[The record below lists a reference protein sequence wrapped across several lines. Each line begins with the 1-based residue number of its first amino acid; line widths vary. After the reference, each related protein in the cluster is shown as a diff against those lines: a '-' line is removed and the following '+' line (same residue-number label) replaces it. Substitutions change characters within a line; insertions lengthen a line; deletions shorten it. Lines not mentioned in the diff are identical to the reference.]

1 MLQGFH
7 IMSHS
12 YINRKRISIHTQTK
26 KLVGAIGATA
36 AFTAA
41 LTGGITA
48 VHQYSEDAASA
59 NTVAGFNDFQN
70 KIAQAKAAAADNSD
84 HCKIHTG
91 AFDELSY
98 TPEPGESAHV
108 SGSSF
113 GLIGTSGTFNA
124 VPTDDGI
131 AAYNCRWALTVKTNA
146 VKYGIDGDQ
155 LKDDVTVA
163 SDPTYGR
170 DPWLVINHE
179 MAPATVHG
187 QVYYMKNKPELTYT
201 LPSGAQLIGKT
212 DLVFNEPGTK
222 TASIA
227 KPATSLSNGYLV
239 WVWSVDRQKQP
250 GNWGKYMDA
259 NYLDGWGA
267 DDEVVTLPHQEEPAP
282 TPTPTPG
289 ETTSTPAPEPTP
301 GETTPAPTP
310 KPTPSLPDHDGVTPP
325 APTPEPEPTPQP
337 TPGEVTPTPALTPTP
352 GETTPAPQPTPAP
365 SESGDPVVPTP
376 EETTPAPTPT
386 PNPSETTPAPVVPTP
401 GETTPAPA
409 PSTPVDATPT
419 PNGTTPAPNGTT
431 EAPIPGSQDGDKTGK
446 GSTNNGSTHD
456 TENGNGQDT
465 NHAETKTPAGSTS
478 VDHQGAALAHT
489 GSVTLPL
496 LGGAALLLAVGSGL
510 ALTKRRTIDA

>member
-1 MLQGFH
+1 M
-7 IMSHS
+7 
-12 YINRKRISIHTQTK
+12 HTQTK

-48 VHQYSEDAASA
+48 VHQYGENVASA
-59 NTVAGFNDFQN
+59 DTVTGFNEFQN
-70 KIAQAKAAAADNSD
+70 KIAQAKAAAANNSD

-124 VPTDDGI
+124 VPADDGI

-146 VKYGIDGDQ
+146 VKYGIEGGE

-170 DPWLVINHE
+170 DPWLVINSA
-179 MAPATVHG
+179 MADATVHG
-187 QVYYMKNKPELTYT
+187 QAYYTKEKPTTKTYT
-201 LPSGAQLIGKT
+201 IPAGAQLIGET
-212 DLVFNEPGTK
+212 DLNFNEPGTK

-227 KPATSLSNGYLV
+227 KPASLGNGGYIV

-267 DDEVVTLPHQEEPAP
+267 DDEVVTLPKQEEPAP

-289 ETTSTPAPEPTP
+289 ETTPTPAPEP
-301 GETTPAPTP
+301 TPAPTP
-310 KPTPSLPDHDGVTPP
+310 KPTPALPDHDGVTPP
-325 APTPEPEPTPQP
+325 APNPEPEPTPQP
-337 TPGEVTPTPALTPTP
+337 TPGEVTPTPAPEPTP

-376 EETTPAPTPT
+376 EETTPAPAPT

-409 PSTPVDATPT
+409 PSTPGEATTDP
-419 PNGTTPAPNGTT
+419 TPAPSGTT
-431 EAPIPGSQDGDKTGK
+431 EAPVPGS
-446 GSTNNGSTHD
+446 H
-456 TENGNGQDT
+456 ENGNKPGDGQGNGGATPKGTDQ
-465 NHAETKTPAGSTS
+465 AGTKTPAESTS

-489 GSVTLPL
+489 GSTTLLL
-496 LGGAALLLAVGSGL
+496 LGGAAHLLAVGSGL
-510 ALTKRRTIDA
+510 ALTKRRGVDA

>member
-1 MLQGFH
+1 M
-7 IMSHS
+7 
-12 YINRKRISIHTQTK
+12 HTQTK

-48 VHQYSEDAASA
+48 VHQYSENAASA
-59 NTVAGFNDFQN
+59 DTVAGFNDFQN
-70 KIAQAKAAAADNSD
+70 RIAQAKAAAADNSD

-124 VPTDDGI
+124 VPADDGI

-146 VKYGIDGDQ
+146 VKYGIEGNE

-201 LPSGAQLIGKT
+201 LPSGAQLIGET
-212 DLVFNEPGTK
+212 DLDFNEPGTK

-227 KPATSLSNGYLV
+227 KPATSLNNGYLV

-259 NYLDGWGA
+259 NFIDGWGA
-267 DDEVVTLPHQEEPAP
+267 ENEVVTLPKQEDPAP
-282 TPTPTPG
+282 TPTPTPN
-289 ETTSTPAPEPTP
+289 ETTPAPTPAPTP
-301 GETTPAPTP
+301 GETTPTP
-310 KPTPSLPDHDGVTPP
+310 KPTPVPTPAPSETTP
-325 APTPEPEPTPQP
+325 APTPAPEPN
-337 TPGEVTPTPALTPTP
+337 PGEVTPTPKPS
-352 GETTPAPQPTPAP
+352 ETTPA
-365 SESGDPVVPTP
+365 PVVPTP
-376 EETTPAPTPT
+376 EETTPAPTPVPDPSATTPT
-386 PNPSETTPAPVVPTP
+386 PNPSETTPAPIVPTP

-409 PSTPVDATPT
+409 PSTPGEATTDP
-419 PNGTTPAPNGTT
+419 TPAPNGTT
-431 EAPIPGSQDGDKTGK
+431 EAPTPGSQENGDKNGK
-446 GSTNNGSTHD
+446 GGSTHD
-456 TENGNGQDT
+456 TENGNGLGN
-465 NHAETKTPAGSTS
+465 NHAGTKTPAGSTS

-489 GSVTLPL
+489 GSTTLPL
-496 LGGAALLLAVGSGL
+496 LGGTALLLAVGSGL
-510 ALTKRRTIDA
+510 ALTKRHAIDA

>member
-1 MLQGFH
+1 M
-7 IMSHS
+7 
-12 YINRKRISIHTQTK
+12 HTQTK

-48 VHQYSEDAASA
+48 VHQYSENAASA
-59 NTVAGFNDFQN
+59 DTVAGFNNFQN

-124 VPTDDGI
+124 IPADDGI

-146 VKYGIDGDQ
+146 VQYGIDGDE

-201 LPSGAQLIGKT
+201 LPSGAQLIGET
-212 DLVFNEPGTK
+212 DLDFNEPGTK

-227 KPATSLSNGYLV
+227 KPATSLNNGYLI

-259 NYLDGWGA
+259 NFIDGWGA
-267 DDEVVTLPHQEEPAP
+267 EDEVVTLPKQEEPAP
-282 TPTPTPG
+282 TPTPTPS
-289 ETTSTPAPEPTP
+289 ETTPAPTPAPTP
-301 GETTPAPTP
+301 GETTPTP
-310 KPTPSLPDHDGVTPP
+310 KPTPALPDHDGVTPP
-325 APTPEPEPTPQP
+325 PTP
-337 TPGEVTPTPALTPTP
+337 V
-352 GETTPAPQPTPAP
+352 PTPAP
-365 SESGDPVVPTP
+365 SETTP
-376 EETTPAPTPT
+376 EP
-386 PNPSETTPAPVVPTP
+386 
-401 GETTPAPA
+401 
-409 PSTPVDATPT
+409 
-419 PNGTTPAPNGTT
+419 TPAPNGTT
-431 EAPIPGSQDGDKTGK
+431 EAPIPGSQD
-446 GSTNNGSTHD
+446 
-456 TENGNGQDT
+456 ENKPGNGQGNGGTTTKGTDQ
-465 NHAETKTPAGSTS
+465 AGTKTPAGSTS
-478 VDHQGAALAHT
+478 VTHQGAALAHT
-489 GSVTLPL
+489 GSTTLPL

-510 ALTKRRTIDA
+510 ALTKRRAIDA

>member
-1 MLQGFH
+1 M
-7 IMSHS
+7 
-12 YINRKRISIHTQTK
+12 HTQTK

-41 LTGGITA
+41 LTGGITV
-48 VHQYSEDAASA
+48 VHQYSENAASA
-59 NTVAGFNDFQN
+59 DTVAGFNEFQSR
-70 KIAQAKAAAADNSD
+70 IAQAKAAAAQQSD

-108 SGSSF
+108 SGSSL

-124 VPTDDGI
+124 VPADDGI

-146 VKYGIDGDQ
+146 VKYGIEGGE

-163 SDPTYGR
+163 SDLTYGR
-170 DPWLVINHE
+170 DPWLVINSA
-179 MAPATVHG
+179 MADATVHG
-187 QVYYMKNKPELTYT
+187 QAYYTKEKPTTKTYT
-201 LPSGAQLIGKT
+201 IPAGAQLIGET
-212 DLVFNEPGTK
+212 DLNFNEPGTK

-227 KPATSLSNGYLV
+227 KPASLGNGGYIV

-289 ETTSTPAPEPTP
+289 ETTPTPAPEPTP
-301 GETTPAPTP
+301 A
-310 KPTPSLPDHDGVTPP
+310 LPDHDGVTPP
-325 APTPEPEPTPQP
+325 APNPEPEPTPQP
-337 TPGEVTPTPALTPTP
+337 TPGEVTPTPAPTPTP

-376 EETTPAPTPT
+376 NETTPAPAPQ
-386 PNPSETTPAPVVPTP
+386 PNPSETTPAPINPTP
-401 GETTPAPA
+401 GEATPAPA
-409 PSTPVDATPT
+409 PSTPGDATPT
-419 PNGTTPAPNGTT
+419 PNGTTPAPSVTT
-431 EAPIPGSQDGDKTGK
+431 EAPVPGSQDGNKPGDQNGTDN
-446 GSTNNGSTHD
+446 GSTNGTK
-456 TENGNGQDT
+456 NGNGQGD
-465 NHAETKTPAGSTS
+465 NQAGTKTPATSTS
-478 VDHQGAALAHT
+478 VDHQGTALAHT
-489 GSVTLPL
+489 GSTTLPL

-510 ALTKRRTIDA
+510 ALTKRAKA

>member
-1 MLQGFH
+1 M
-7 IMSHS
+7 
-12 YINRKRISIHTQTK
+12 HTQTK

-48 VHQYSEDAASA
+48 VHQYGEDAASA
-59 NTVAGFNDFQN
+59 DTVAGFNDFQN
-70 KIAQAKAAAADNSD
+70 RIAQAKAAAAQQSD

-124 VPTDDGI
+124 VPADDGI

-146 VKYGIDGDQ
+146 VKYGIDGDE

-201 LPSGAQLIGKT
+201 LPSGAQLIGET
-212 DLVFNEPGTK
+212 DLDFNEPGTK

-267 DDEVVTLPHQEEPAP
+267 ENEVVTLPKQEEPAP

-289 ETTSTPAPEPTP
+289 ETTTTPAPTPAPEPTP

-310 KPTPSLPDHDGVTPP
+310 KPTPALPDHDGVTPP
-325 APTPEPEPTPQP
+325 APNPEPEPEPTPQP
-337 TPGEVTPTPALTPTP
+337 TPGEVTPTPAPEPTP
-352 GETTPAPQPTPAP
+352 GETTPAPKPTPAP
-365 SESGDPVVPTP
+365 SESGNPVVPTP
-376 EETTPAPTPT
+376 EETTPAPSPT
-386 PNPSETTPAPVVPTP
+386 PNPSETTPAPINPTP

-409 PSTPVDATPT
+409 PSTPGDATTDP
-419 PNGTTPAPNGTT
+419 TPAPNGTT
-431 EAPIPGSQDGDKTGK
+431 EAPTPGSQENGNKPGK
-446 GSTNNGSTHD
+446 GGSTNGTDS
-456 TENGNGQDT
+456 GNGQG
-465 NHAETKTPAGSTS
+465 NNQAETKAPAGSTS
-478 VDHQGAALAHT
+478 VNHQGATLAHT
-489 GSVTLPL
+489 GSTTLPL
-496 LGGAALLLAVGSGL
+496 LGGASLLLIAGAGL
-510 ALTKRRTIDA
+510 ALTKRAKA

>member
-1 MLQGFH
+1 M
-7 IMSHS
+7 
-12 YINRKRISIHTQTK
+12 HTQTK
-26 KLVGAIGATA
+26 KLVASIGATA

-59 NTVAGFNDFQN
+59 DTVAGFNDFQDR
-70 KIAQAKAAAADNSD
+70 IAQAKAAAADNSD

-113 GLIGTSGTFNA
+113 GLIGTSGAFNT
-124 VPTDDGI
+124 VPADDGI

-146 VKYGIDGDQ
+146 VKYGIDGDE

-201 LPSGAQLIGKT
+201 LPSGAQLIGET
-212 DLVFNEPGTK
+212 DLDFNEPGTK

-227 KPATSLSNGYLV
+227 KPATALNNGYIV

-259 NYLDGWGA
+259 NFIDGWGA

-289 ETTSTPAPEPTP
+289 ETTPTPAPEP
-301 GETTPAPTP
+301 TPAPTP
-310 KPTPSLPDHDGVTPP
+310 KPTPALPDHDGVTPP
-325 APTPEPEPTPQP
+325 APNPEPEPTPQP
-337 TPGEVTPTPALTPTP
+337 TPGEVTPTPAPTPTP
-352 GETTPAPQPTPAP
+352 SETTPAPQPTPAP

-401 GETTPAPA
+401 GETTPAPD
-409 PSTPVDATPT
+409 PSIPGDATPT
-419 PNGTTPAPNGTT
+419 PDGTNPAPSVTT
-431 EAPIPGSQDGDKTGK
+431 EAPSPDSHKNGNKTGD
-446 GSTNNGSTHD
+446 GQGDSDGNNPTG
-456 TENGNGQDT
+456 
-465 NHAETKTPAGSTS
+465 TKTPAESTS
-478 VDHQGAALAHT
+478 VTHQGAALAHT
-489 GSVTLPL
+489 GSTTLPL
-496 LGGAALLLAVGSGL
+496 LGGATLLLAAGTGL
-510 ALTKRRTIDA
+510 ALTKRAKA

>member
-1 MLQGFH
+1 M
-7 IMSHS
+7 
-12 YINRKRISIHTQTK
+12 HTQTK

-48 VHQYSEDAASA
+48 VHQYSENAASA

-70 KIAQAKAAAADNSD
+70 RIAQAKAAAAQQSD

-113 GLIGTSGTFNA
+113 GLIGTSGAFNA
-124 VPTDDGI
+124 VSADDGI

-170 DPWLVINHE
+170 DPWLVINST
-179 MAPATVHG
+179 MADATIHG
-187 QVYYMKNKPELTYT
+187 QAYYTKEKPTTKTYT
-201 LPSGAQLIGKT
+201 IPAGAQLIGET
-212 DLVFNEPGTK
+212 DLNFNEPGTK

-227 KPATSLSNGYLV
+227 KPASLGNGGYIV

-267 DDEVVTLPHQEEPAP
+267 DDEVVTLPHLEEPAP

-289 ETTSTPAPEPTP
+289 ETTPTPAPEPTP

-310 KPTPSLPDHDGVTPP
+310 KPTPALPDHDGVTPP
-325 APTPEPEPTPQP
+325 APNPEPEPKPQP
-337 TPGEVTPTPALTPTP
+337 TPGKVTPTP
-352 GETTPAPQPTPAP
+352 GETTPTPQPTPAP

-376 EETTPAPTPT
+376 EETTPAPAPT

-409 PSTPVDATPT
+409 PSTPGTPGDATTNP
-419 PNGTTPAPNGTT
+419 TPAPSATT
-431 EAPIPGSQDGDKTGK
+431 EAPSPDSHENENKPGDQ
-446 GSTNNGSTHD
+446 NGTK
-456 TENGNGQDT
+456 NGNGQGD
-465 NHAETKTPAGSTS
+465 NQAGTKTPAGSTS
-478 VDHQGAALAHT
+478 VDHQGTTLAHT

-496 LGGAALLLAVGSGL
+496 LSGAALLLVAGSGL
-510 ALTKRRTIDA
+510 ALTKRRAIDA

>member
-1 MLQGFH
+1 M
-7 IMSHS
+7 
-12 YINRKRISIHTQTK
+12 HTQTK
-26 KLVGAIGATA
+26 KLIGAIGATA

-41 LTGGITA
+41 LTGSITA
-48 VHQYSEDAASA
+48 VHQYSENAASA
-59 NTVAGFNDFQN
+59 DTVAGFNDFQN
-70 KIAQAKAAAADNSD
+70 RIAQAKAAAADNSD

-98 TPEPGESAHV
+98 TPEPDESAHV

-113 GLIGTSGTFNA
+113 GLIGTSGAFNA
-124 VPTDDGI
+124 VPADDGI

-146 VKYGIDGDQ
+146 VKYGIDDDE

-201 LPSGAQLIGKT
+201 LPSGAQLIGET
-212 DLVFNEPGTK
+212 DLDFNEPGTK

-227 KPATSLSNGYLV
+227 KPASLGNGGYIV

-267 DDEVVTLPHQEEPAP
+267 DDEVVTLPHLEEPAP

-289 ETTSTPAPEPTP
+289 ETTPTPAPEPTP

-310 KPTPSLPDHDGVTPP
+310 KPTPALPDHDGVTPP
-325 APTPEPEPTPQP
+325 APNPEPTPAPEPAPQP
-337 TPGEVTPTPALTPTP
+337 TPGEVTPTPAPKPTP

-376 EETTPAPTPT
+376 EETTPAPVPT
-386 PNPSETTPAPVVPTP
+386 PNPSETTPAPINPTP

-409 PSTPVDATPT
+409 PSTPGDATPT
-419 PNGTTPAPNGTT
+419 PDGTTPSTDGTT
-431 EAPIPGSQDGDKTGK
+431 QAPSPDS
-446 GSTNNGSTHD
+446 H
-456 TENGNGQDT
+456 ENENKPGNGQGDGGAT
-465 NHAETKTPAGSTS
+465 PKGTDQAGAKTPVGSTS

-496 LGGAALLLAVGSGL
+496 LGGTALLLAVGSGL
-510 ALTKRRTIDA
+510 ALTKRRAINA

>member
-1 MLQGFH
+1 M
-7 IMSHS
+7 
-12 YINRKRISIHTQTK
+12 HTQTK

-48 VHQYSEDAASA
+48 VHHYNEATASA
-59 NTVAGFNDFQN
+59 DTVAGFNDFQN
-70 KIAQAKAAAADNSD
+70 RIAQAKAAAADNSD

-113 GLIGTSGTFNA
+113 GLIGTSGAFNA
-124 VPTDDGI
+124 VPADDGI

-146 VKYGIDGDQ
+146 VKYGIDGDE

-187 QVYYMKNKPELTYT
+187 QVYYMKNKPERTYT
-201 LPSGAQLIGKT
+201 LPAGAQLIGET
-212 DLVFNEPGTK
+212 DLDFNEPGTK

-227 KPATSLSNGYLV
+227 KPATSLNNGYLV

-267 DDEVVTLPHQEEPAP
+267 DDEVVTLPKQEEPAP
-282 TPTPTPG
+282 TPTPTPS
-289 ETTSTPAPEPTP
+289 ETTPAPTPAPTP
-301 GETTPAPTP
+301 GETTPTP

-325 APTPEPEPTPQP
+325 PVPTPKPEPTPQP
-337 TPGEVTPTPALTPTP
+337 TPGEVTPTPS
-352 GETTPAPQPTPAP
+352 ETTPAPTPTPAP
-365 SESGDPVVPTP
+365 SESADPVVPTP
-376 EETTPAPTPT
+376 EETTPAPAPT
-386 PNPSETTPAPVVPTP
+386 PNPDATTPAPVVPTP
-401 GETTPAPA
+401 GETTPAPT
-409 PSTPVDATPT
+409 PSTPGNATTDPT
-419 PNGTTPAPNGTT
+419 PSTDGTTQAPNGTT
-431 EAPIPGSQDGDKTGK
+431 EAPIPGSQD
-446 GSTNNGSTHD
+446 
-456 TENGNGQDT
+456 ENKPDDGQGNGGTTTKSTDQ
-465 NHAETKTPAGSTS
+465 AGTKTPAGSTS
-478 VDHQGAALAHT
+478 VTHQGAALAHT
-489 GSVTLPL
+489 GALTLPL
-496 LGGAALLLAVGSGL
+496 LGGATLLLAAGTGL
-510 ALTKRRTIDA
+510 ALTKRAKA

>member
-1 MLQGFH
+1 M
-7 IMSHS
+7 
-12 YINRKRISIHTQTK
+12 HTQTK

-41 LTGGITA
+41 LTGGVTA
-48 VHQYSEDAASA
+48 VHQYSENAASA
-59 NTVAGFNDFQN
+59 STVDTFNDFQN
-70 KIAQAKAAAADNSD
+70 RIAQAKAAAADNSD

-124 VPTDDGI
+124 VPADDGI

-146 VKYGIDGDQ
+146 VKYGIDGDE

-163 SDPTYGR
+163 SNPTYGR

-201 LPSGAQLIGKT
+201 LPSGAQLIGET
-212 DLVFNEPGTK
+212 DLDFNEPGTK

-227 KPATSLSNGYLV
+227 KPATSLNNGYLV

-259 NYLDGWGA
+259 NFIDGWGA
-267 DDEVVTLPHQEEPAP
+267 ENEVVTLPHQKEPAP

-289 ETTSTPAPEPTP
+289 ETTPTPAPEPTP

-325 APTPEPEPTPQP
+325 VPQPEPTPAPEPAPQP
-337 TPGEVTPTPALTPTP
+337 TPGEVTP
-352 GETTPAPQPTPAP
+352 
-365 SESGDPVVPTP
+365 
-376 EETTPAPTPT
+376 
-386 PNPSETTPAPVVPTP
+386 TPAPVVPTP

-409 PSTPVDATPT
+409 PSTPGNATTDPTPT
-419 PNGTTPAPNGTT
+419 PSATT
-431 EAPIPGSQDGDKTGK
+431 ESPTPGSQDKDGK
-446 GSTNNGSTHD
+446 GGATNGSTHG
-456 TENGNGQDT
+456 TENGNEQGNNQ
-465 NHAETKTPAGSTS
+465 AGTKSPAGSTS
-478 VDHQGAALAHT
+478 VDHQGTALAHT

-510 ALTKRRTIDA
+510 ALTKRRAIDA

>member
-1 MLQGFH
+1 M
-7 IMSHS
+7 
-12 YINRKRISIHTQTK
+12 HTQTT

-48 VHQYSEDAASA
+48 VHQYGENAASA
-59 NTVAGFNDFQN
+59 DTVTGFNEFQN
-70 KIAQAKAAAADNSD
+70 RIAQAKAAAAQQSD

-98 TPEPGESAHV
+98 APGPGESAHV

-113 GLIGTSGTFNA
+113 GLIGTSGVFNA
-124 VPTDDGI
+124 VPADDGI
-131 AAYNCRWALTVKTNA
+131 ATYNCRWALTVKTNA
-146 VKYGIDGDQ
+146 VKYGIDGDE

-201 LPSGAQLIGKT
+201 LPSGAQLIGET
-212 DLVFNEPGTK
+212 DLDFNEPGTK

-227 KPATSLSNGYLV
+227 KPATSLNNGYLV

-267 DDEVVTLPHQEEPAP
+267 ENEVVTLPKQKDPAP

-289 ETTSTPAPEPTP
+289 ETAPTPAPEPTP
-301 GETTPAPTP
+301 GETTPAPNP
-310 KPTPSLPDHDGVTPP
+310 KPTPALPDHDGVTPP
-325 APTPEPEPTPQP
+325 PTPVPTPAPSETTPAPTPAPAPT
-337 TPGEVTPTPALTPTP
+337 TGEVTPTPKPS
-352 GETTPAPQPTPAP
+352 ETTPAPVA
-365 SESGDPVVPTP
+365 PTP
-376 EETTPAPTPT
+376 EETTPAPSPSPVPDPSATTPA
-386 PNPSETTPAPVVPTP
+386 PNTSETTPAPVVPTP

-409 PSTPVDATPT
+409 PSTPGDATI
-419 PNGTTPAPNGTT
+419 TPAPAPSTGATT
-431 EAPIPGSQDGDKTGK
+431 EAPVPGSHENENGDKDGK
-446 GSTNNGSTHD
+446 NGATNG
-456 TENGNGQDT
+456 TENGNIPSAPQNGST
-465 NHAETKTPAGSTS
+465 SANGSTS

-489 GSVTLPL
+489 GSTTLPL
-496 LGGAALLLAVGSGL
+496 LGGATLLLIAGASL
-510 ALTKRRTIDA
+510 ALTKRAKA

>member
-1 MLQGFH
+1 M
-7 IMSHS
+7 
-12 YINRKRISIHTQTK
+12 HTQTK

-48 VHQYSEDAASA
+48 VHQYSENAASA
-59 NTVAGFNDFQN
+59 DTVAGFNDFQN
-70 KIAQAKAAAADNSD
+70 RIAQAKTAAADNSD

-108 SGSSF
+108 NGSSF

-124 VPTDDGI
+124 VPADDGI

-146 VKYGIDGDQ
+146 VKYGIDGDE

-163 SDPTYGR
+163 SNPTYGR

-187 QVYYMKNKPELTYT
+187 QVYYMKNKPERTYT
-201 LPSGAQLIGKT
+201 LPAGAQLIGET
-212 DLVFNEPGTK
+212 DLDFNEPGTK

-259 NYLDGWGA
+259 NFIDGWGA
-267 DDEVVTLPHQEEPAP
+267 EDEVVTLPHLEEPAP

-289 ETTSTPAPEPTP
+289 ETTPTPAPEPTP
-301 GETTPAPTP
+301 APQP
-310 KPTPSLPDHDGVTPP
+310 KPTPALPDHDGVTPP
-325 APTPEPEPTPQP
+325 APNPEPEPTPQP
-337 TPGEVTPTPALTPTP
+337 TPGEVTPTPAPEPTP

-365 SESGDPVVPTP
+365 APTTGEVTPTPKSSETTPTPVVPTH
-376 EETTPAPTPT
+376 
-386 PNPSETTPAPVVPTP
+386 

-409 PSTPVDATPT
+409 PSTPGDATTDPT
-419 PNGTTPAPNGTT
+419 PAPSGTTETPVPGSHENENGDKDGKNGTTNG
-431 EAPIPGSQDGDKTGK
+431 
-446 GSTNNGSTHD
+446 
-456 TENGNGQDT
+456 TENGN
-465 NHAETKTPAGSTS
+465 TPSAPQNGSTS
-478 VDHQGAALAHT
+478 ANGSTYVDHQGATLAHT
-489 GSVTLPL
+489 GSTTLPL
-496 LGGAALLLAVGSGL
+496 LGGATLLLIAGAGL
-510 ALTKRRTIDA
+510 ALTKRTKA

>member
-1 MLQGFH
+1 M
-7 IMSHS
+7 
-12 YINRKRISIHTQTK
+12 HTQTK
-26 KLVGAIGATA
+26 KLVASIGATA

-48 VHQYSEDAASA
+48 VHQYGENAASA
-59 NTVAGFNDFQN
+59 DTVAGFNDFQN
-70 KIAQAKAAAADNSD
+70 RIAQAKVAAADNSD

-124 VPTDDGI
+124 VPADDGI

-146 VKYGIDGDQ
+146 VKYGIDGDE

-187 QVYYMKNKPELTYT
+187 QVYYMKNKPERTYT
-201 LPSGAQLIGKT
+201 LPAGAQLIGET
-212 DLVFNEPGTK
+212 DLDFNEPGTK

-267 DDEVVTLPHQEEPAP
+267 EDEVVTLPKQEEPAP
-282 TPTPTPG
+282 TPTPSPR
-289 ETTSTPAPEPTP
+289 
-301 GETTPAPTP
+301 ETTPAP
-310 KPTPSLPDHDGVTPP
+310 
-325 APTPEPEPTPQP
+325 E
-337 TPGEVTPTPALTPTP
+337 
-352 GETTPAPQPTPAP
+352 PTPAP
-365 SESGDPVVPTP
+365 SESGNPVVPTP
-376 EETTPAPTPT
+376 EETTPAPVPT

-401 GETTPAPA
+401 GETTPAPTPSTPGDATVTPAPA
-409 PSTPVDATPT
+409 PSTGA
-419 PNGTTPAPNGTT
+419 TT
-431 EAPIPGSQDGDKTGK
+431 EAPVPGSHENGDKDGK
-446 GSTNNGSTHD
+446 NGATNG
-456 TENGNGQDT
+456 TENGN
-465 NHAETKTPAGSTS
+465 TPSAPQNGSKSANGSTS
-478 VDHQGAALAHT
+478 VDHQGATLAHT
-489 GSVTLPL
+489 GSTTLPL
-496 LGGAALLLAVGSGL
+496 LGGAALLLAAGTGL
-510 ALTKRRTIDA
+510 ALTKRAKA

>member
-1 MLQGFH
+1 M
-7 IMSHS
+7 
-12 YINRKRISIHTQTK
+12 HTQTK
-26 KLVGAIGATA
+26 KLVASIGATA

-59 NTVAGFNDFQN
+59 DTVTGFNDFQN
-70 KIAQAKAAAADNSD
+70 RIAQAKAAAAQQSD

-98 TPEPGESAHV
+98 TPEPGESTHV

-124 VPTDDGI
+124 VPADDGI

-146 VKYGIDGDQ
+146 VKYGIDGDE

-201 LPSGAQLIGKT
+201 LPSGAQLIGET
-212 DLVFNEPGTK
+212 DLDFNEPGTK

-267 DDEVVTLPHQEEPAP
+267 DNEVVTLPKQEEPAP
-282 TPTPTPG
+282 TPTPTPS
-289 ETTSTPAPEPTP
+289 ETTPAPTPEPTP

-310 KPTPSLPDHDGVTPP
+310 KPTPALPDHDGVTPP
-325 APTPEPEPTPQP
+325 APNPEPEPTPQP
-337 TPGEVTPTPALTPTP
+337 TPGEVTPTP

-376 EETTPAPTPT
+376 EETTPAPTPVPDPST
-386 PNPSETTPAPVVPTP
+386 TTPVPNPSETTPAPVVPTP

-409 PSTPVDATPT
+409 PSTPGDATV
-419 PNGTTPAPNGTT
+419 TPAPAPSTGATT
-431 EAPIPGSQDGDKTGK
+431 EAPTPGSHENENGDKDGK
-446 GSTNNGSTHD
+446 NGATNG
-456 TENGNGQDT
+456 TENGN
-465 NHAETKTPAGSTS
+465 TPSAPQNSSKSANGSTS

-489 GSVTLPL
+489 GSTTLPL
-496 LGGAALLLAVGSGL
+496 LGGASLLLVAGASL
-510 ALTKRRTIDA
+510 ALTKRAKA

>member
-1 MLQGFH
+1 M
-7 IMSHS
+7 
-12 YINRKRISIHTQTK
+12 HTQTK
-26 KLVGAIGATA
+26 KLVGAISATA

-48 VHQYSEDAASA
+48 VHQYSENAASA
-59 NTVAGFNDFQN
+59 DTVAGFNDFQN

-124 VPTDDGI
+124 VPADDGI

-146 VKYGIDGDQ
+146 VKYGIEGNE

-201 LPSGAQLIGKT
+201 LPSGAQLIGET
-212 DLVFNEPGTK
+212 DLDFNEPGTK

-227 KPATSLSNGYLV
+227 KPATSLNNGYLV

-289 ETTSTPAPEPTP
+289 ETTPTPAPEP
-301 GETTPAPTP
+301 TPAPTP
-310 KPTPSLPDHDGVTPP
+310 KPTPALPDHDGVTPP
-325 APTPEPEPTPQP
+325 APNPEPEPTPQP
-337 TPGEVTPTPALTPTP
+337 TPGEVTPTPAPKPTP
-352 GETTPAPQPTPAP
+352 SETTPAPQPTPAP
-365 SESGDPVVPTP
+365 SESGNPVVPTP

-386 PNPSETTPAPVVPTP
+386 PNPSETTPAPINPTP

-409 PSTPVDATPT
+409 PSTPGTPGDATPT
-419 PNGTTPAPNGTT
+419 PDGTTPAPSVTT
-431 EAPIPGSQDGDKTGK
+431 EAPVPGSQDGNKPGEQNGTTN
-446 GSTNNGSTHD
+446 GSTNG
-456 TENGNGQDT
+456 TENGNGHGT
-465 NHAETKTPAGSTS
+465 NQTGTKTPVGSTS
-478 VDHQGAALAHT
+478 VDHQGATLAHT

-510 ALTKRRTIDA
+510 ALTKRRAIDA

>member
-1 MLQGFH
+1 M
-7 IMSHS
+7 
-12 YINRKRISIHTQTK
+12 HTQTK
-26 KLVGAIGATA
+26 KLVASIGATA

-48 VHQYSEDAASA
+48 VHQYSENAASA
-59 NTVAGFNDFQN
+59 DTVTGFNEFQDR
-70 KIAQAKAAAADNSD
+70 IAQAKAAAAQQSD

-98 TPEPGESAHV
+98 TPEPGESTHV

-124 VPTDDGI
+124 VPADNGI

-146 VKYGIDGDQ
+146 VKYGIEGDE

-187 QVYYMKNKPELTYT
+187 QVYYMKNKPKLTYT
-201 LPSGAQLIGKT
+201 LPSGAQLIGET
-212 DLVFNEPGTK
+212 DLDFNEPGTK

-227 KPATSLSNGYLV
+227 KPATSLNNGYLV

-267 DDEVVTLPHQEEPAP
+267 DDEVVTLPKQEEPAPTPTPSETTPAP

-289 ETTSTPAPEPTP
+289 ETT
-301 GETTPAPTP
+301 PTP

-325 APTPEPEPTPQP
+325 PAPVPTPAPSETTPEPTPAPAP
-337 TPGEVTPTPALTPTP
+337 TTGEVTPTPKPS
-352 GETTPAPQPTPAP
+352 ETTPAPV
-365 SESGDPVVPTP
+365 GPTP
-376 EETTPAPTPT
+376 EETTPTPTPVPDPST
-386 PNPSETTPAPVVPTP
+386 TTPAPNPSETTPAPVVPTP

-409 PSTPVDATPT
+409 PSTPGTPGDATTDP
-419 PNGTTPAPNGTT
+419 TPAPSVTT
-431 EAPIPGSQDGDKTGK
+431 EAPSPDSHENGNKPGDQNGTDN
-446 GSTNNGSTHD
+446 GSTNGIKND
-456 TENGNGQDT
+456 NGQG
-465 NHAETKTPAGSTS
+465 NNQAGTKTPAGSTS

-489 GSVTLPL
+489 GSTTLPL
-496 LGGAALLLAVGSGL
+496 LGGATLLLIAGAGL
-510 ALTKRRTIDA
+510 ALTKRAKV

>member
-1 MLQGFH
+1 M
-7 IMSHS
+7 
-12 YINRKRISIHTQTK
+12 HTQTK

-41 LTGGITA
+41 LTSGITA
-48 VHQYSEDAASA
+48 VHQYSENAASA
-59 NTVAGFNDFQN
+59 DTVAGFNDFQN
-70 KIAQAKAAAADNSD
+70 RIAQAKAAAADNSD

-98 TPEPGESAHV
+98 TPEPGESTHI

-113 GLIGTSGTFNA
+113 GLIGTSGAFNA
-124 VPTDDGI
+124 VPADDGI
-131 AAYNCRWALTVKTNA
+131 AAYNCRWALTIKTNA
-146 VKYGIDGDQ
+146 VQYGIDGDQ

-170 DPWLVINHE
+170 DPWLVINST
-179 MAPATVHG
+179 MADATVHG
-187 QVYYMKNKPELTYT
+187 QAYYTKEKPATKTYT
-201 LPSGAQLIGKT
+201 IPAGAQLIGET
-212 DLVFNEPGTK
+212 DLNFNEPGTK

-227 KPATSLSNGYLV
+227 KPASLGNGGYIV

-267 DDEVVTLPHQEEPAP
+267 DDEVVTLPHLEEPAP

-289 ETTSTPAPEPTP
+289 ETTPTPAPKP
-301 GETTPAPTP
+301 TPAPTP
-310 KPTPSLPDHDGVTPP
+310 KPTPALPDHDGVTPP
-325 APTPEPEPTPQP
+325 APNPEPEPTPQP
-337 TPGEVTPTPALTPTP
+337 TPGEVTPTPAPTPTP

-376 EETTPAPTPT
+376 NETTPAPAPT
-386 PNPSETTPAPVVPTP
+386 PNPNETTPAPVVPTP

-409 PSTPVDATPT
+409 PSTPGEATTDP
-419 PNGTTPAPNGTT
+419 TPAPSGTT
-431 EAPIPGSQDGDKTGK
+431 EAPTPDS
-446 GSTNNGSTHD
+446 H
-456 TENGNGQDT
+456 ENGNTPGDGQGNGGATPKGTDQ
-465 NHAETKTPAGSTS
+465 AGTKTPAGSTT

-489 GSVTLPL
+489 GSTTLPL

-510 ALTKRRTIDA
+510 ALTKRHAIDA

>member
-1 MLQGFH
+1 M
-7 IMSHS
+7 
-12 YINRKRISIHTQTK
+12 HTQTK

-41 LTGGITA
+41 LTGGVTA
-48 VHQYSEDAASA
+48 VHQYREDAASA
-59 NTVAGFNDFQN
+59 DTVTGFNDFQN
-70 KIAQAKAAAADNSD
+70 RIAQAKAAAAQQSD

-98 TPEPGESAHV
+98 TPEPGESTHV

-113 GLIGTSGTFNA
+113 GLIDTSGTFNA
-124 VPTDDGI
+124 VPADDDI

-146 VKYGIDGDQ
+146 VQYGIEGNE

-170 DPWLVINHE
+170 DPWLVINST
-179 MAPATVHG
+179 MADATVHG
-187 QVYYMKNKPELTYT
+187 QAYYTKEKPTTKTYT
-201 LPSGAQLIGKT
+201 IPAGAQLIGET
-212 DLVFNEPGTK
+212 DLNFNEPGTK

-227 KPATSLSNGYLV
+227 KPASLGNGGYIV

-267 DDEVVTLPHQEEPAP
+267 DNEVVTLPHLEEPTP

-289 ETTSTPAPEPTP
+289 ETTPTPAPEPTP
-301 GETTPAPTP
+301 SETTPAPTP

-325 APTPEPEPTPQP
+325 VPQPEPTPAPEPAPQP
-337 TPGEVTPTPALTPTP
+337 TPGEVTPTPAPTPTP

-376 EETTPAPTPT
+376 EETTPAPAPT
-386 PNPSETTPAPVVPTP
+386 PNPSETTPAPINPTP

-409 PSTPVDATPT
+409 PSTPGDATPT
-419 PNGTTPAPNGTT
+419 PDGTTPAPGVTT
-431 EAPIPGSQDGDKTGK
+431 EAPSPDSHENVNKPGDGQ
-446 GSTNNGSTHD
+446 
-456 TENGNGQDT
+456 GNGGATPKGTDQ
-465 NHAETKTPAGSTS
+465 AGTKTPAGSTS
-478 VDHQGAALAHT
+478 VDHQGATLAHT
-489 GSVTLPL
+489 GSTTLPL

-510 ALTKRRTIDA
+510 ALTKRRAIDA

>member
-1 MLQGFH
+1 M
-7 IMSHS
+7 
-12 YINRKRISIHTQTK
+12 HTQTK

-41 LTGGITA
+41 LTGGVTA
-48 VHQYSEDAASA
+48 VHQYGENAASA
-59 NTVAGFNDFQN
+59 DTVAGFNDFQN
-70 KIAQAKAAAADNSD
+70 RIAQAKAAAADNSD

-108 SGSSF
+108 NGSSF

-124 VPTDDGI
+124 VPTDNGI

-146 VKYGIDGDQ
+146 VKYGIEGGE

-170 DPWLVINHE
+170 DPWLVINSTT
-179 MAPATVHG
+179 ADATVHG
-187 QVYYMKNKPELTYT
+187 QAYYTKEKPTTKTYT
-201 LPSGAQLIGKT
+201 IPAGAQLIGET
-212 DLVFNEPGTK
+212 DLNFNEPGTK

-227 KPATSLSNGYLV
+227 KPASLGNGYIV

-289 ETTSTPAPEPTP
+289 ETTPTPAPEPNP
-301 GETTPAPTP
+301 GETTPTPTP

-325 APTPEPEPTPQP
+325 APNPEPTPQP
-337 TPGEVTPTPALTPTP
+337 TPGEVTPTPAPEPTP
-352 GETTPAPQPTPAP
+352 GATTPAPQPTPAP

-376 EETTPAPTPT
+376 EETTPAPVPT
-386 PNPSETTPAPVVPTP
+386 PNPSETTPAPINPTP
-401 GETTPAPA
+401 GETTPTPTPSTPGTGTPGDATTDPTPA
-409 PSTPVDATPT
+409 PSA
-419 PNGTTPAPNGTT
+419 TT
-431 EAPIPGSQDGDKTGK
+431 EAPTPNSQDGNTPGSGQSNANTTPK
-446 GSTNNGSTHD
+446 GTDQAGTTS
-456 TENGNGQDT
+456 
-465 NHAETKTPAGSTS
+465 PAGSTS
-478 VDHQGAALAHT
+478 VGHQGAALAHT
-489 GSVTLPL
+489 GSTTLPL

-510 ALTKRRTIDA
+510 ALTKRRAINA

>member
-1 MLQGFH
+1 M
-7 IMSHS
+7 
-12 YINRKRISIHTQTK
+12 HTQTK
-26 KLVGAIGATA
+26 KLVASIGATA

-48 VHQYSEDAASA
+48 VHQYSENAASA
-59 NTVAGFNDFQN
+59 DTVTDFNDFQN
-70 KIAQAKAAAADNSD
+70 RIAQAKAAAAQQSD

-113 GLIGTSGTFNA
+113 GLIGTSGAFNA
-124 VPTDDGI
+124 VPADDGI

-170 DPWLVINHE
+170 DPWLVINSA
-179 MAPATVHG
+179 MADATVHG
-187 QVYYMKNKPELTYT
+187 QAYYTKEKPTTKTYT
-201 LPSGAQLIGKT
+201 IPAGAQLIGET
-212 DLVFNEPGTK
+212 DLNFNEPGTK

-227 KPATSLSNGYLV
+227 KPASLGNGGYIV

-289 ETTSTPAPEPTP
+289 ETTPTPAPEPTP

-325 APTPEPEPTPQP
+325 VPQPEPTPAPEPAPQP
-337 TPGEVTPTPALTPTP
+337 APEPTP
-352 GETTPAPQPTPAP
+352 GETTPAPAPQPTPAP
-365 SESGDPVVPTP
+365 SESGDPVIPTP
-376 EETTPAPTPT
+376 EETTPAPSPV
-386 PNPSETTPAPVVPTP
+386 PDPSATTPVPINPTP

-409 PSTPVDATPT
+409 PFTPGDATHT
-419 PNGTTPAPNGTT
+419 PDGTTPAPGVTT
-431 EAPIPGSQDGDKTGK
+431 EAPIPGSQDENKPGDGQ
-446 GSTNNGSTHD
+446 GTNQAG
-456 TENGNGQDT
+456 
-465 NHAETKTPAGSTS
+465 TKTPAGSTS

-489 GSVTLPL
+489 GSTTLPL

-510 ALTKRRTIDA
+510 ALTKRRGVDA

>member
-1 MLQGFH
+1 M
-7 IMSHS
+7 
-12 YINRKRISIHTQTK
+12 HTQTK
-26 KLVGAIGATA
+26 KLIGAIGATA

-59 NTVAGFNDFQN
+59 DTVVGFNDFQN

-91 AFDELSY
+91 VFDELSY
-98 TPEPGESAHV
+98 TPRPGESAHV

-124 VPTDDGI
+124 IPADDGI

-146 VKYGIDGDQ
+146 VKYGIEGDE

-163 SDPTYGR
+163 SDPTYGQ

-187 QVYYMKNKPELTYT
+187 QVYYMKNKPERTYT
-201 LPSGAQLIGKT
+201 LPSGAQLIGET
-212 DLVFNEPGTK
+212 DLDFNEPGTK

-227 KPATSLSNGYLV
+227 KPATSLNNGYLV

-259 NYLDGWGA
+259 NFIDGWGA
-267 DDEVVTLPHQEEPAP
+267 ENEVVTLPKQEEPTPTPTPSPVPTPAP

-289 ETTSTPAPEPTP
+289 ETTPTPTPAP
-301 GETTPAPTP
+301 APT
-310 KPTPSLPDHDGVTPP
+310 T
-325 APTPEPEPTPQP
+325 
-337 TPGEVTPTPALTPTP
+337 GEVTPTPKPS
-352 GETTPAPQPTPAP
+352 ETTPA
-365 SESGDPVVPTP
+365 PVVPTP
-376 EETTPAPTPT
+376 EETTPAPTPVPDPSAT
-386 PNPSETTPAPVVPTP
+386 TPAPNPSETTPTPVVPTP

-409 PSTPVDATPT
+409 PSTPGDATV
-419 PNGTTPAPNGTT
+419 TPAPAPSTGATT
-431 EAPIPGSQDGDKTGK
+431 EAPVPGSHENENGDKDGK
-446 GSTNNGSTHD
+446 GGATNGSTHG
-456 TENGNGQDT
+456 TENNNGQGTDQ
-465 NHAETKTPAGSTS
+465 AGTKTPAGSTS
-478 VDHQGAALAHT
+478 VNHQGAALAHT
-489 GSVTLPL
+489 GSTTLPL
-496 LGGAALLLAVGSGL
+496 LGGSALLLMAGSAL
-510 ALTKRRTIDA
+510 ALTKRAKA

>member
-1 MLQGFH
+1 M
-7 IMSHS
+7 
-12 YINRKRISIHTQTK
+12 HTQTK

-48 VHQYSEDAASA
+48 VHQYSENAASA
-59 NTVAGFNDFQN
+59 DTVSSFNDFQN

-98 TPEPGESAHV
+98 TPELGESAHV
-108 SGSSF
+108 NSSSF

-124 VPTDDGI
+124 VPADDGI

-146 VKYGIDGDQ
+146 VKYDIEGGE

-201 LPSGAQLIGKT
+201 LPSGAQLIGET
-212 DLVFNEPGTK
+212 DLDFNEPGTK

-227 KPATSLSNGYLV
+227 KPATSLNNGYLV
-239 WVWSVDRQKQP
+239 WVWSIDRQKQP

-259 NYLDGWGA
+259 NFIDGWGA
-267 DDEVVTLPHQEEPAP
+267 ENEVVTLPHQEEPAP
-282 TPTPTPG
+282 TPTPTPS
-289 ETTSTPAPEPTP
+289 ETTPAPTPTPTP
-301 GETTPAPTP
+301 GETTPTP

-325 APTPEPEPTPQP
+325 PTPVPTPAPSETTPEPTPAPAP
-337 TPGEVTPTPALTPTP
+337 TTGEVTPTPK
-352 GETTPAPQPTPAP
+352 
-365 SESGDPVVPTP
+365 
-376 EETTPAPTPT
+376 
-386 PNPSETTPAPVVPTP
+386 PSETTPAPVVPTP

-409 PSTPVDATPT
+409 PSTPGDATTDP
-419 PNGTTPAPNGTT
+419 TPAPSGTT
-431 EAPIPGSQDGDKTGK
+431 EDPTPDSRENGNKNGK
-446 GSTNNGSTHD
+446 GGSTNGTDSGTGQ
-456 TENGNGQDT
+456 GNNQAG
-465 NHAETKTPAGSTS
+465 TKTPAGSTS
-478 VDHQGAALAHT
+478 VNHQGATLAHT
-489 GSVTLPL
+489 GSTTLPL
-496 LGGAALLLAVGSGL
+496 LGGASLLLIAGASL
-510 ALTKRRTIDA
+510 ALTKRAKA

>member
-1 MLQGFH
+1 M
-7 IMSHS
+7 
-12 YINRKRISIHTQTK
+12 KTTQTK
-26 KLVGAIGATA
+26 KLVASIGATA
-36 AFTAA
+36 AFTAL

-48 VHQYSEDAASA
+48 VHQYSENAASA
-59 NTVAGFNDFQN
+59 DTVAGFNDFQN
-70 KIAQAKAAAADNSD
+70 RIAQAKAAAADNSD

-98 TPEPGESAHV
+98 TPGPDESAHV

-113 GLIGTSGTFNA
+113 GLIGTLGTFNA
-124 VPTDDGI
+124 VPADDGI

-146 VKYGIDGDQ
+146 VKYGIDGDE
-155 LKDDVTVA
+155 LRDDVTVA

-201 LPSGAQLIGKT
+201 LPSGAQLIGET
-212 DLVFNEPGTK
+212 DLDFNEPGTK

-227 KPATSLSNGYLV
+227 KPATSLNNGYIV

-267 DDEVVTLPHQEEPAP
+267 ENEVVTLPKQEDPVPTPTPSPSETTPAP
-282 TPTPTPG
+282 TPTPTPD
-289 ETTSTPAPEPTP
+289 ETT
-301 GETTPAPTP
+301 PTP

-325 APTPEPEPTPQP
+325 PTPVPTPAPSETTPAPTPAPAPT
-337 TPGEVTPTPALTPTP
+337 TGEVTPTPKPS
-352 GETTPAPQPTPAP
+352 ETTPA
-365 SESGDPVVPTP
+365 PVVPTP
-376 EETTPAPTPT
+376 EETTPAPTPVPDPST
-386 PNPSETTPAPVVPTP
+386 TTPAPNPSVTTPAPVVPTP

-409 PSTPVDATPT
+409 PSTPGDATTDP
-419 PNGTTPAPNGTT
+419 TPAPNGTT
-431 EAPIPGSQDGDKTGK
+431 EAPTPGS
-446 GSTNNGSTHD
+446 H
-456 TENGNGQDT
+456 ENGNKTGDGQGNGGT
-465 NHAETKTPAGSTS
+465 TTKSTDQAGTKSPAGSTS
-478 VDHQGAALAHT
+478 ADHQGTALAHT

-510 ALTKRRTIDA
+510 ALTKRRAIDA

>member
-1 MLQGFH
+1 M
-7 IMSHS
+7 
-12 YINRKRISIHTQTK
+12 HTQTK

-48 VHQYSEDAASA
+48 VHQYSENAASA
-59 NTVAGFNDFQN
+59 DTVTGFNEFQN
-70 KIAQAKAAAADNSD
+70 RIAQAKAAAADNSD

-98 TPEPGESAHV
+98 TPEPGESTHV

-113 GLIGTSGTFNA
+113 GLIGTSGAFNA
-124 VPTDDGI
+124 VPADDGI

-146 VKYGIDGDQ
+146 VKYGIEGNE

-170 DPWLVINHE
+170 DPWLVINSA
-179 MAPATVHG
+179 MADATVHG
-187 QVYYMKNKPELTYT
+187 QAYYTKEKPTTKTYT
-201 LPSGAQLIGKT
+201 IPAGAQLIGET
-212 DLVFNEPGTK
+212 DLNFNEPGTK

-227 KPATSLSNGYLV
+227 KPASLGNGGYIV

-289 ETTSTPAPEPTP
+289 ETTPTPAPEPTP

-325 APTPEPEPTPQP
+325 PTPVPTPAPSETTPAPTPAPEPN
-337 TPGEVTPTPALTPTP
+337 PGEVTPTPKPS
-352 GETTPAPQPTPAP
+352 ETTPAP
-365 SESGDPVVPTP
+365 VIPTP
-376 EETTPAPTPT
+376 EETTPAPTPVPDPST
-386 PNPSETTPAPVVPTP
+386 TTPAPVPNPSETTPAPVVPTP

-409 PSTPVDATPT
+409 PSTPGDATTDP
-419 PNGTTPAPNGTT
+419 TPAPNGTT
-431 EAPIPGSQDGDKTGK
+431 EAPTPGSHENRDKDGKDGK
-446 GSTNNGSTHD
+446 NGATNG
-456 TENGNGQDT
+456 TENGNTSSAPQNGST
-465 NHAETKTPAGSTS
+465 SANGSTS
-478 VDHQGAALAHT
+478 VNHQGAALAHT
-489 GSVTLPL
+489 GSTTPPL
-496 LGGAALLLAVGSGL
+496 LGGASLLLIAGASL
-510 ALTKRRTIDA
+510 ALTKRAKA

>member
-1 MLQGFH
+1 M
-7 IMSHS
+7 
-12 YINRKRISIHTQTK
+12 HTQTK
-26 KLVGAIGATA
+26 KLIGAIGATA

-48 VHQYSEDAASA
+48 VHQYSENAASA
-59 NTVAGFNDFQN
+59 DTVAGFNEFQN

-98 TPEPGESAHV
+98 TPEPGESTHV
-108 SGSSF
+108 NGSSF

-124 VPTDDGI
+124 VPADNGI

-146 VKYGIDGDQ
+146 VKYGIEGGE

-187 QVYYMKNKPELTYT
+187 QVYYMKNKPERTYT
-201 LPSGAQLIGKT
+201 LPAGAQLIGET
-212 DLVFNEPGTK
+212 DLDFNEPGTK

-282 TPTPTPG
+282 TPTPS
-289 ETTSTPAPEPTP
+289 ETTPTPAPEP
-301 GETTPAPTP
+301 TPAPTP
-310 KPTPSLPDHDGVTPP
+310 KPTPALPDHDGVTPP
-325 APTPEPEPTPQP
+325 APTPEPELTPQP
-337 TPGEVTPTPALTPTP
+337 TPSEVTPTPAPKPTP
-352 GETTPAPQPTPAP
+352 NETTPAPQPTPAP
-365 SESGDPVVPTP
+365 SKSGDPVVPTP
-376 EETTPAPTPT
+376 EKTTPAPSPVPDPSATTPV

-409 PSTPVDATPT
+409 PSTPGEATTDP
-419 PNGTTPAPNGTT
+419 TPAPNGTT
-431 EAPIPGSQDGDKTGK
+431 ETPTPGSQENGDKNGK
-446 GSTNNGSTHD
+446 GGSTNSSTNGTDS
-456 TENGNGQDT
+456 GNGQGNNPT
-465 NHAETKTPAGSTS
+465 GTKTPAGSTS

-489 GSVTLPL
+489 GSTTLPL
-496 LGGAALLLAVGSGL
+496 LGGATLLLIAGAGL
-510 ALTKRRTIDA
+510 ALTKRTKA

>member
-1 MLQGFH
+1 M
-7 IMSHS
+7 
-12 YINRKRISIHTQTK
+12 HTQTK

-41 LTGGITA
+41 LTGGVTA
-48 VHQYSEDAASA
+48 VHQYSENAASA
-59 NTVAGFNDFQN
+59 DTVAGFNDFQN
-70 KIAQAKAAAADNSD
+70 RIAQAKTAAADNSD

-98 TPEPGESAHV
+98 TPEPGESTHIN
-108 SGSSF
+108 GSSF

-124 VPTDDGI
+124 VPADDGI

-146 VKYGIDGDQ
+146 VKYGIEGNE

-187 QVYYMKNKPELTYT
+187 QVYYMKNKPEFTYT
-201 LPSGAQLIGKT
+201 LPSGAQLIGET
-212 DLVFNEPGTK
+212 DLDFNEPGTK

-227 KPATSLSNGYLV
+227 KPATSLNNGYLV

-259 NYLDGWGA
+259 NFIDGWGA
-267 DDEVVTLPHQEEPAP
+267 ENEVVTLPKQEEPVPTP

-289 ETTSTPAPEPTP
+289 ETTPTPAPEPTP
-301 GETTPAPTP
+301 GETTPTPTP
-310 KPTPSLPDHDGVTPP
+310 KPTPALPNHDGVTPP
-325 APTPEPEPTPQP
+325 VPQPEPTPAPEPAPQP
-337 TPGEVTPTPALTPTP
+337 TPGEVTPTPAPTPTP
-352 GETTPAPQPTPAP
+352 GETTPAPTPTPAP

-376 EETTPAPTPT
+376 EETTPAPAPT
-386 PNPSETTPAPVVPTP
+386 PNPSETTPAPINPTP

-409 PSTPVDATPT
+409 PSTPGDATPT
-419 PNGTTPAPNGTT
+419 PDGTTPAPGVTT
-431 EAPIPGSQDGDKTGK
+431 EAPSPDSQESKPGEQNGT
-446 GSTNNGSTHD
+446 TNGSTHD
-456 TENGNGQDT
+456 TENGNGRGNNQ
-465 NHAETKTPAGSTS
+465 AGTKTPATSTS
-478 VDHQGAALAHT
+478 VTHQGAALAHT

-510 ALTKRRTIDA
+510 ALKRRAIDA

>member
-1 MLQGFH
+1 M
-7 IMSHS
+7 
-12 YINRKRISIHTQTK
+12 HTQTK

-48 VHQYSEDAASA
+48 VHQYSEDAVSA
-59 NTVAGFNDFQN
+59 DTVAGFNDFQN
-70 KIAQAKAAAADNSD
+70 RIAQAKAAAADNSD

-113 GLIGTSGTFNA
+113 GLISTSGAFSA
-124 VPTDDGI
+124 VPADDSI

-146 VKYGIDGDQ
+146 VKYGIDGDE

-187 QVYYMKNKPELTYT
+187 QVYYMKNKPERTYT
-201 LPSGAQLIGKT
+201 LPSGAQLIGET
-212 DLVFNEPGTK
+212 DLDFNEPGTK

-227 KPATSLSNGYLV
+227 KPATSLNNGYLV

-259 NYLDGWGA
+259 NFIDGWGA
-267 DDEVVTLPHQEEPAP
+267 ENEVITLPKQEEPAP
-282 TPTPTPG
+282 TPTPTPD
-289 ETTSTPAPEPTP
+289 ETTPTPAPEPTP

-325 APTPEPEPTPQP
+325 VPNPEPEPTPAPEPAPQP
-337 TPGEVTPTPALTPTP
+337 TPGEVTPTPAPTPTP
-352 GETTPAPQPTPAP
+352 AETTPAPQPTPAP
-365 SESGDPVVPTP
+365 SESSNPVVPTP
-376 EETTPAPTPT
+376 EETTPAPTPVPDPSTTTPT

-409 PSTPVDATPT
+409 PSTPGDATTDP
-419 PNGTTPAPNGTT
+419 TPAPSGTT
-431 EAPIPGSQDGDKTGK
+431 EAPVPGSQ
-446 GSTNNGSTHD
+446 
-456 TENGNGQDT
+456 ENGNEDGKGGATNGPTNGTDSGNGQGT
-465 NHAETKTPAGSTS
+465 NQTGTKAPAGSTS
-478 VDHQGAALAHT
+478 VNHQGAALAHT
-489 GSVTLPL
+489 GSTTLPL
-496 LGGAALLLAVGSGL
+496 LGGASLLLIAGASL
-510 ALTKRRTIDA
+510 ALTKRTKA

>member
-1 MLQGFH
+1 M
-7 IMSHS
+7 
-12 YINRKRISIHTQTK
+12 HTQTK
-26 KLVGAIGATA
+26 KLVASIGATA
-36 AFTAA
+36 AFTAT
-41 LTGGITA
+41 LTGSITA
-48 VHQYSEDAASA
+48 VHQDSENAASA
-59 NTVAGFNDFQN
+59 DTVTGFNDFQN

-124 VPTDDGI
+124 VPADDGI

-146 VKYGIDGDQ
+146 VKYGIEGNE

-201 LPSGAQLIGKT
+201 LPSGAQLIGET
-212 DLVFNEPGTK
+212 DLDFNEPGTK

-227 KPATSLSNGYLV
+227 KPATSLNNGYLV

-259 NYLDGWGA
+259 NFIDGWGTEN
-267 DDEVVTLPHQEEPAP
+267 EVVTLPKQEDPVPTPAP
-282 TPTPTPG
+282 TPTPTPS
-289 ETTSTPAPEPTP
+289 ETTPAPTPAPTP
-301 GETTPAPTP
+301 GETTPTP

-325 APTPEPEPTPQP
+325 PTP
-337 TPGEVTPTPALTPTP
+337 V
-352 GETTPAPQPTPAP
+352 PTPAP
-365 SESGDPVVPTP
+365 S
-376 EETTPAPTPT
+376 ETTPAPTPAPEPNPGEVT
-386 PNPSETTPAPVVPTP
+386 PKPKPSETTPAPVVPTP

-409 PSTPVDATPT
+409 PSTPGDATV
-419 PNGTTPAPNGTT
+419 TPAPTPSTGATT
-431 EAPIPGSQDGDKTGK
+431 KAPVPGSHENENGDKDGK
-446 GSTNNGSTHD
+446 NGATNG
-456 TENGNGQDT
+456 TENGN
-465 NHAETKTPAGSTS
+465 TPSAPQNGSTSANGSTS
-478 VDHQGAALAHT
+478 VNHQGAALAHT
-489 GSVTLPL
+489 GSTTLPL

-510 ALTKRRTIDA
+510 ALTKRAKA

>member
-1 MLQGFH
+1 M
-7 IMSHS
+7 
-12 YINRKRISIHTQTK
+12 HTQTK
-26 KLVGAIGATA
+26 KLIGAIGATA

-48 VHQYSEDAASA
+48 VHQYSENAASA
-59 NTVAGFNDFQN
+59 DTVAGFNNFQN

-124 VPTDDGI
+124 IPADDGI

-146 VKYGIDGDQ
+146 VQYGIDGDE

-201 LPSGAQLIGKT
+201 LPSGAQLIGET
-212 DLVFNEPGTK
+212 DLDFNEPGTT

-227 KPATSLSNGYLV
+227 KPATSLNNGYLI

-259 NYLDGWGA
+259 NFIDGWGA
-267 DDEVVTLPHQEEPAP
+267 EDEVVTLPKQEEPAP
-282 TPTPTPG
+282 TPTPTPS
-289 ETTSTPAPEPTP
+289 ETTPAPTPAPTP
-301 GETTPAPTP
+301 GETTPTP
-310 KPTPSLPDHDGVTPP
+310 KPTPALPDHDGVTPP
-325 APTPEPEPTPQP
+325 PTP
-337 TPGEVTPTPALTPTP
+337 V
-352 GETTPAPQPTPAP
+352 PTPAP
-365 SESGDPVVPTP
+365 SETTP
-376 EETTPAPTPT
+376 EP
-386 PNPSETTPAPVVPTP
+386 
-401 GETTPAPA
+401 
-409 PSTPVDATPT
+409 
-419 PNGTTPAPNGTT
+419 TPAPNGTT
-431 EAPIPGSQDGDKTGK
+431 EAPIPGSQD
-446 GSTNNGSTHD
+446 
-456 TENGNGQDT
+456 ENKPGNGQGNGGTTTKGTDQ
-465 NHAETKTPAGSTS
+465 AGTKTPAGSTS
-478 VDHQGAALAHT
+478 VTHQGAALAHT
-489 GSVTLPL
+489 GSTTLPL

-510 ALTKRRTIDA
+510 ALTKRRAIDA